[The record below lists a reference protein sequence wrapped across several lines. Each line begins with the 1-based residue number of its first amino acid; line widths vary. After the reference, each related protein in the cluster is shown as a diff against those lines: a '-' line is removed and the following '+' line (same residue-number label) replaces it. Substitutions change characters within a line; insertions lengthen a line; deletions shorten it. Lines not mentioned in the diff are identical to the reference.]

1 MSVRRNQNVTA
12 KRTPNKSEKKKK
24 ACLEFNNFETLFFE
38 DKWKAFHC
46 EHVIPVQP
54 ETLEIRTEIDDKC
67 KN

>member
-1 MSVRRNQNVTA
+1 MLVRRNQNVTD
-12 KRTPNKSEKKKK
+12 KRTPNKSEKKK